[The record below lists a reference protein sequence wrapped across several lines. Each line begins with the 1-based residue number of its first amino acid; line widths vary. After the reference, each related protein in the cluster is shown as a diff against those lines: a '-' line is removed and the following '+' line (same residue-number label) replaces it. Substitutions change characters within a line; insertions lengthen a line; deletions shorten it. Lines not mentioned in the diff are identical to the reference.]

1 MEEIRKLDEEEKRS
15 LNSYALKIIDYRRTG
30 ISLNHIIGCPIN
42 CAYCVR
48 HFWGNFDM
56 KQPHLI
62 CSDEEAVK
70 QLVAHKMFIPNDIPI
85 QFLHKATDP
94 FLETVKPHTFNVLK
108 QLDDTEIKNIVM
120 LITRLEITEKDLEF
134 LESLKYIRVTIFFTF
149 SGIEDPSIEPFGKKH
164 IIDKNVLVMDKRNKV
179 KFVQYWR
186 PIVHGW
192 NDDLNTIENVLN
204 YSKHFDAMVVKG
216 LRLRPQNYAYIK
228 ERKIDLNAEIQEKK
242 IFAEATLKLINQ
254 VKAEEEIEIPIFRK
268 TSCAIAHVN
277 RMPDYNLRIES
288 KIDCTNCSIQQR
300 RRCLEYCSFK
310 LDKMKVYELEERLQK
325 KIHFDE
331 IISGKIE
338 VSNLSYEEK
347 LFAQHFL
354 KMKIV

>member
-1 MEEIRKLDEEEKRS
+1 MEEIRKLNEEEKRN
-15 LNSYALKIIDYRRTG
+15 LNPYALKIIDYRRTG

-62 CSDEEAVK
+62 CSDEAAVK
-70 QLVAHKMFIPNDIPI
+70 QLITHGMFIPNEIPI

-94 FLETVKPHTFNVLK
+94 FLKTVKPHMFNVLK
-108 QLDDTEIKNIVM
+108 QLDDMKIKNIVM

-149 SGIEDPSIEPFGKKH
+149 SGIEDSRIEPVARKH
-164 IIDKNVLVMDKRNKV
+164 IIDKNILVMGKRKKV
-179 KFVQYWR
+179 KFIQYWR

-192 NDDLNTIENVLN
+192 NDDLSTIEKVLN
-204 YSKHFDAMVVKG
+204 YSKHFDALVVKG

-242 IFAEATLKLINQ
+242 IFAESALKVINQ
-254 VKAEEEIEIPIFRK
+254 VKDEKGIEIPIFRK
-268 TSCAIAHVN
+268 TSCAIAYVN
-277 RMPDYNLRIES
+277 EIPDYNLRVES
-288 KIDCTNCSIQQR
+288 KMDCANCSISQQ

-325 KIHFDE
+325 KIEFE
-331 IISGKIE
+331 ETIGGKIV

-354 KMKIV
+354 KVKIV